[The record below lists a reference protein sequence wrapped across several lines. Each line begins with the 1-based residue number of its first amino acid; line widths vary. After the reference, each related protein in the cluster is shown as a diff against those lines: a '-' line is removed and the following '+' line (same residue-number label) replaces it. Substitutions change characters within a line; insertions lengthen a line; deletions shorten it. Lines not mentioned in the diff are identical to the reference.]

1 MATPDMK
8 VTIATNKNSS
18 GTVSVSGSVQTDNE
32 VAALHS
38 ALNAASELGGSSNSF
53 LFFGFK
59 AHADGSSDVQLLT
72 NKQ

>member
-8 VTIATNKNSS
+8 VTIATTKNSS

-32 VAALHS
+32 VDALHS
-38 ALNAASELGGSSNSF
+38 ALNAASELGGSGNSF

-59 AHADGSSDVQLLT
+59 SHADGSSDVQLLT